1 MSTDTTTTE
10 LSASVKR
17 YALYLMV
24 MAGLGG
30 LLYGIDVG
38 VIAAALPYI
47 EKTSNYSPQQLSLVV
62 AAVLAGSVLS
72 SLFAGMLAEW
82 LGRKKVIIIS
92 ALLFTL
98 SIPVICFSNGE
109 FSLLMAGR
117 ILQGASAGLVGVVV
131 PMYLAECLDA
141 NSRGKGTG
149 MFQFMLTVGLV
160 FAALIGLITTV
171 AIGAA
176 NVASEASANTAWQ
189 VIFWCSAIPGVILFI
204 GAFRLKESPR
214 WLYRNGRDDEALLAL
229 AANNGDEAAREIL
242 QEMKDADAREA
253 AEKAAMAEAAKGDSL
268 LQRKYVIPFI
278 LAVVVLACTQATGI
292 NSVLNYSVKI
302 FQQAGLEGETANHA
316 DLAIKIVNMLM
327 TIVAVSLVDKKG
339 RTFLLKMGTLGIIV
353 GLAGVGVMFKMVE
366 GNRAPVT
373 DYVAQQL
380 NKQLVTPSSQGTQLT
395 VSVEDIV
402 KNAAANNPE
411 LIENGKVKEGV
422 QLIVTYSQGT
432 SDFQAMAE
440 YFDREA
446 ALKSLEGITVQ
457 KDDDGV
463 DSEGK
468 PNGEPNGTPDQ
479 ENGVV
484 YEKPLLELCAAEKN
498 KQATLYTP
506 NINVDNARTS
516 FIEKQQSN
524 KKENKLSIADRIN
537 KGTLIPVGKTKAEI
551 KEIATIVQKME
562 TNSDF
567 IVIAPD
573 FEASPNFMD
582 TICFWSEKP
591 TLGKLK
597 EVSIARA
604 EVGMKPTSVTGW
616 AVTAFFVVFIAFYA
630 AGPGVCVW
638 LALSELMP
646 NRIRANGMAIALL
659 INQAVSTTIA
669 GTFLPWVGSAGYSGV
684 FFWLAGFTVIYFI
697 TAAFFMPET
706 KGRTLEEIEQY
717 FTTGKMPGKKKE
729 EDEAKA

>member
-1 MSTDTTTTE
+1 MSTDATKTE
-10 LSASVKR
+10 LPASVKR

-47 EKTSNYSPQQLSLVV
+47 EETSTYTPQEISLVV

-98 SIPVICFSNGE
+98 SIPVICFSGGV
-109 FSLLMAGR
+109 FGLLMAGR

-141 NSRGKGTG
+141 DSRGKGTG

-160 FAALIGLITTV
+160 FAALIGLITTMCV
-171 AIGAA
+171 GAA
-176 NVASEASANTAWQ
+176 TDVMVADTDKIIAWQ
-189 VIFWCSAIPGVILFI
+189 VIFWCSAIPGIILFF
-204 GAFRLKESPR
+204 GAFKLKESPR
-214 WLYRNGRDDEALLAL
+214 WLYRNGREDEALLAL
-229 AANNGDEAAREIL
+229 AANNGEEAAKEIL
-242 QEMKDADAREA
+242 DEMKAADAKEA
-253 AEKAAMAEAAKGDSL
+253 ADKAAMAEAAKGDSL
-268 LQRKYVIPFI
+268 FQRKYVIPFL

-302 FQQAGLEGETANHA
+302 FQQAGLEGETANYA

-327 TIVAVSLVDKKG
+327 TIVAVTLVDKKG

-353 GLAGVGVMFKMVE
+353 GLAGVGSMFLMVE
-366 GNRAPVT
+366 NNRVDVT
-373 DYVAQQL
+373 PYVTKQL
-380 NKQLVTPSSQGTQLT
+380 NKQLTAANEQGAQLA
-395 VSVEDIV
+395 VSIEDVV
-402 KNAAANNPE
+402 KNAAADNAE
-411 LIENGKVKEGV
+411 LVKDGKVLDGV
-422 QLIVTYSQGT
+422 QLIVTYNQG
-432 SDFQAMAE
+432 SDNQVVAE
-440 YFDREA
+440 YYDRAAELKKLEGVQVKDAAGNVTPLVYEDKALDAGSVDLAKAKEA
-446 ALKSLEGITVQ
+446 FLKSQTSAGEEKTLSLSDKLRKGELTLVDESK
-457 KDDDGV
+457 KDD
-463 DSEGK
+463 
-468 PNGEPNGTPDQ
+468 
-479 ENGVV
+479 
-484 YEKPLLELCAAEKN
+484 
-498 KQATLYTP
+498 
-506 NINVDNARTS
+506 I
-516 FIEKQQSN
+516 
-524 KKENKLSIADRIN
+524 
-537 KGTLIPVGKTKAEI
+537 
-551 KEIATIVQKME
+551 IATIQKLE
-562 TNSDF
+562 KNSDR
-567 IVIAPD
+567 VIISPD
-573 FEASPNFMD
+573 FAAEPNFIDNM
-582 TICFWSEKP
+582 CFWEDKP
-591 TLGKLK
+591 EVGTLK
-597 EVSIARA
+597 EVKIARA
-604 EVGMKPTSVTGW
+604 EVGMKPSPITGW
-616 AVTAFFVVFIAFYA
+616 AVTGFFVVFIAFYA

-659 INQAVSTTIA
+659 INQTVSTTIA

-717 FTTGKMPGKKKE
+717 FTTGKMPKKKDE
-729 EDEAKA
+729 EAEA

>member
-1 MSTDTTTTE
+1 MSTDATTTD

-47 EKTSNYSPQQLSLVV
+47 EKTSSYTPQEISIVV

-82 LGRKKVIIIS
+82 LGRRNVIIIS

-98 SIPVICFSNGE
+98 SIPVICFSAGS
-109 FSLLMAGR
+109 FIMLMSGR

-160 FAALIGLITTV
+160 FAAVIGLVTTSIV
-171 AIGAA
+171 GAA
-176 NVASEASANTAWQ
+176 DDVTVSTEHKQIAWQ
-189 VIFWCSAIPGVILFI
+189 VIFWCSAIPGVILFL
-204 GAFRLKESPR
+204 GAFKLKESPR
-214 WLYRNGRDDEALLAL
+214 WLYRNGRENEALLAL

-302 FQQAGLEGETANHA
+302 FQQAGLQGAFANWA
-316 DLAIKIVNMLM
+316 DLGIKVMNMVM

-353 GLAGVGVMFKMVE
+353 GLSGVGFMF
-366 GNRAPVT
+366 
-373 DYVAQQL
+373 
-380 NKQLVTPSSQGTQLT
+380 LT
-395 VSVEDIV
+395 VENKRVDVTDIV
-402 KNAAANNPE
+402 KAAVADNTLNISAADAVTKALASNPDIAKNYPE
-411 LIENGKVKEGV
+411 FTQGESVTPGM
-422 QLIVTYSQGT
+422 QLIVTYKHGLDSKQDVAEVSDKPEAEGT
-432 SDFQAMAE
+432 AIEVKKDV
-440 YFDREA
+440 
-446 ALKSLEGITVQ
+446 AL
-457 KDDDGV
+457 
-463 DSEGK
+463 
-468 PNGEPNGTPDQ
+468 
-479 ENGVV
+479 
-484 YEKPLLELCAAEKN
+484 
-498 KQATLYTP
+498 
-506 NINVDNARTS
+506 
-516 FIEKQQSN
+516 
-524 KKENKLSIADRIN
+524 
-537 KGTLIPVGKTKAEI
+537 
-551 KEIATIVQKME
+551 
-562 TNSDF
+562 
-567 IVIAPD
+567 APT
-573 FEASPNFMD
+573 FMD
-582 TICFWSEKP
+582 KICFWSTPLPEGTVKAVEI
-591 TLGKLK
+591 T
-597 EVSIARA
+597 RA
-604 EVGMKPTSVTGW
+604 EIGMKPGAFTGYMV
-616 AVTAFFVVFIAFYA
+616 AGFFVVFIAFYA

-669 GTFLPWVGSAGYSGV
+669 GTFLPWVGSSGYSSV

-717 FTTGKMPGKKKE
+717 FTTGKMPSRKE
-729 EDEAKA
+729 DEPEGEAKA

>member
-1 MSTDTTTTE
+1 
-10 LSASVKR
+10 
-17 YALYLMV
+17 MV

-47 EKTSNYSPQQLSLVV
+47 EKTSSYSPQELSIVV
-62 AAVLAGSVLS
+62 AAVLAGSVIS

-82 LGRKKVIIIS
+82 LGRKKVILLS

-98 SIPVICFSNGE
+98 SIPVICFSAGS
-109 FSLLMAGR
+109 FLMLMSGR

-160 FAALIGLITTV
+160 FAAVIGLVTTQIV
-171 AIGAA
+171 GAA
-176 NVASEASANTAWQ
+176 DDVTVSAEHKQLAWQ
-189 VIFWCSAIPGVILFI
+189 VIFWCSSIPGIILFI
-204 GAFRLKESPR
+204 GAFKLKESPR
-214 WLYRNGRDDEALLAL
+214 WLYRNGREEEALISLAS
-229 AANNGDEAAREIL
+229 NNGDEAAREIL

-302 FQQAGLEGETANHA
+302 FQQAGLQGTFANWA
-316 DLAIKIVNMLM
+316 DLGIKVMNMLM

-353 GLAGVGVMFKMVE
+353 GLAGVGCMF
-366 GNRAPVT
+366 
-373 DYVAQQL
+373 
-380 NKQLVTPSSQGTQLT
+380 LT
-395 VSVEDIV
+395 VENNRVDVTDIV
-402 KNAAANNPE
+402 KASVTPENTLSVNAADVVKSAMQDPE
-411 LIENGKVKEGV
+411 ISRDYAATFMQGESVAPGM
-422 QLIVTYSQGT
+422 QLIVTYQHGLDSKQ
-432 SDFQAMAE
+432 DVAE
-440 YFDREA
+440 VA
-446 ALKSLEGITVQ
+446 ADANAEGSAIKVEQ
-457 KDDDGV
+457 D
-463 DSEGK
+463 
-468 PNGEPNGTPDQ
+468 
-479 ENGVV
+479 
-484 YEKPLLELCAAEKN
+484 
-498 KQATLYTP
+498 
-506 NINVDNARTS
+506 
-516 FIEKQQSN
+516 
-524 KKENKLSIADRIN
+524 
-537 KGTLIPVGKTKAEI
+537 KAL
-551 KEIATIVQKME
+551 
-562 TNSDF
+562 
-567 IVIAPD
+567 APT
-573 FEASPNFMD
+573 FMD
-582 TICFWSEKP
+582 DICFWSTPLPEG
-591 TLGKLK
+591 TVK
-597 EVSIARA
+597 EITITRA
-604 EVGMKPTSVTGW
+604 EIGMKPGAFTGYMV
-616 AVTAFFVVFIAFYA
+616 AGFFVVFIAFYA

-669 GTFLPWVGSAGYSGV
+669 GTFLPWVGSSGYSSV

-717 FTTGKMPGKKKE
+717 VTTGKMPSRKE
-729 EDEAKA
+729 EGEAEEKA

>member
-1 MSTDTTTTE
+1 MSTDATKTE
-10 LSASVKR
+10 LPASVKR

-47 EKTSNYSPQQLSLVV
+47 EETSTYTPQEISLVV

-98 SIPVICFSNGE
+98 SIPVICFSGGV
-109 FSLLMAGR
+109 FGLLMAGR

-141 NSRGKGTG
+141 DSRGKGTG

-160 FAALIGLITTV
+160 FAALIGLITTMCV
-171 AIGAA
+171 GAA
-176 NVASEASANTAWQ
+176 TDVMVADTDKIIAWQ
-189 VIFWCSAIPGVILFI
+189 VIFWCSAIPGIILFF
-204 GAFRLKESPR
+204 GAFKLKESPR
-214 WLYRNGRDDEALLAL
+214 WLYRNGREDEALLAL
-229 AANNGDEAAREIL
+229 AANNGEDAAKEILDEMKAADAKEAA
-242 QEMKDADAREA
+242 D
-253 AEKAAMAEAAKGDSL
+253 KAAMAEAAKGDSL
-268 LQRKYVIPFI
+268 FQRKYVIPFL

-302 FQQAGLEGETANHA
+302 FQQAGLEGETANYA

-327 TIVAVSLVDKKG
+327 TIVAVTLVDKKG

-353 GLAGVGVMFKMVE
+353 GLAGVGSMFLMVE
-366 GNRAPVT
+366 NNRVDVT
-373 DYVAQQL
+373 PYVTKQI
-380 NKQLVTPSSQGTQLT
+380 NKQLTAANEQGAQLA
-395 VSVEDIV
+395 VSIEDVV
-402 KNAAANNPE
+402 KNAAADNAE
-411 LIENGKVKEGV
+411 LIKDGKVLDGV
-422 QLIVTYSQGT
+422 QLIVTYNQG
-432 SDFQAMAE
+432 SDNQIVAE
-440 YFDREA
+440 YYDRAAELKKLEGVQIKDAAGNVTPLVYEDKALEA
-446 ALKSLEGITVQ
+446 GSVDLAKAKEAFLKSQTSAGEEKKLSLSDKLRKGELTLVDESK
-457 KDDDGV
+457 KDD
-463 DSEGK
+463 
-468 PNGEPNGTPDQ
+468 
-479 ENGVV
+479 
-484 YEKPLLELCAAEKN
+484 
-498 KQATLYTP
+498 
-506 NINVDNARTS
+506 I
-516 FIEKQQSN
+516 
-524 KKENKLSIADRIN
+524 
-537 KGTLIPVGKTKAEI
+537 
-551 KEIATIVQKME
+551 IATIQKLE
-562 TNSDF
+562 KNSDR
-567 IVIAPD
+567 VIISPD
-573 FEASPNFMD
+573 FAAEPNFMD
-582 TICFWSEKP
+582 NICFWEDKP
-591 TLGKLK
+591 EVGTLK
-597 EVSIARA
+597 EVKIARA
-604 EVGMKPTSVTGW
+604 EVGMKPSLITGW
-616 AVTAFFVVFIAFYA
+616 AVTGFFVVFIAFYA

-659 INQAVSTTIA
+659 INQTVSTTIA

-717 FTTGKMPGKKKE
+717 FTTGKMPKRKDE
-729 EDEAKA
+729 EAQA